1 MKTQTR
7 NIYCMYAIALL
18 QGMVFYGPIATLYR
32 QAKGVSVLQITII
45 ESISLA
51 LCLLLEFP
59 WGILA
64 DKIGYKKTILLCN
77 ILYFL
82 SKIVF
87 WKASGFPAFLLER
100 IIISIVI
107 AGLSGVDTALLY
119 LSCKGQEG
127 HSRYLS
133 VQEKSQHVFG
143 IYNSLQTAGLFI
155 AALVFSYAVGEDY
168 SLAALLTVI
177 SYGMAALFSFGLVEV
192 KSQKTGQD
200 FHRFILLLKQSL
212 TDKYLLLFLIGIALL
227 NETHQTITVFLNQL
241 QYVKCGLSSSVIGY
255 IYIAAAMAGLCS
267 ALSLKLTKKLGTAP
281 TAILLFASASIACL
295 ILAWTDKAWLS
306 VLGILTLR
314 ISFSLI
320 QPLQT
325 ELQNRQITT
334 NDRATALSINAVI
347 IDSVGIGSNLA
358 FGNLAQ
364 HNLAGSFL
372 FGAILCSIGGL
383 LFFLWYRKKYSW

>member
-1 MKTQTR
+1 
-7 NIYCMYAIALL
+7 
-18 QGMVFYGPIATLYR
+18 
-32 QAKGVSVLQITII
+32 
-45 ESISLA
+45 
-51 LCLLLEFP
+51 
-59 WGILA
+59 
-64 DKIGYKKTILLCN
+64 
-77 ILYFL
+77 
-82 SKIVF
+82 
-87 WKASGFPAFLLER
+87 
-100 IIISIVI
+100 
-107 AGLSGVDTALLY
+107 
-119 LSCKGQEG
+119 
-127 HSRYLS
+127 
-133 VQEKSQHVFG
+133 
-143 IYNSLQTAGLFI
+143 
-155 AALVFSYAVGEDY
+155 
-168 SLAALLTVI
+168 
-177 SYGMAALFSFGLVEV
+177 
-192 KSQKTGQD
+192 
-200 FHRFILLLKQSL
+200 
-212 TDKYLLLFLIGIALL
+212 
-227 NETHQTITVFLNQL
+227 
-241 QYVKCGLSSSVIGY
+241 
-255 IYIAAAMAGLCS
+255 MAGLCS

-383 LFFLWYRKKYSW
+383 FFFLWYRKKYSW